1 LRDQMTE
8 IQAKLGIK
16 MEKIND
22 EKRLREEVE
31 E

>member
-1 LRDQMTE
+1 LRDQMAE
-8 IQAKLGIK
+8 IQAKLAIK